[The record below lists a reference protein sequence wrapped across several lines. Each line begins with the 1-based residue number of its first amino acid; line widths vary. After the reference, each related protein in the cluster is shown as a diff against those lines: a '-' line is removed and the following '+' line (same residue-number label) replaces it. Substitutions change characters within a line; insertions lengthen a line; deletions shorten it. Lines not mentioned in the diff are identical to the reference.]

1 MASVVSATLRAAE
14 EKDGRDPVVLD
25 VRGVVDSFD
34 ALVVLSGRNDRQVR
48 ALAEEVERLG
58 ALAGVAPLRVEGM
71 AEGEWVAIDY
81 GDVIVHVFDETD
93 REYYD
98 LEHLWA
104 VPASRPERLR
114 D

>member
-1 MASVVSATLRAAE
+1 MASVVGATLAAAV

-48 ALAEEVERLG
+48 AIAEEVERLG
-58 ALAGVAPLRVEGM
+58 ALAGVSPLRVEGM

-81 GDVIVHVFDETD
+81 GDVIVHVFSAAQ
-93 REYYD
+93 RAFYN
-98 LEHLWA
+98 LEQLWSA
-104 VPASRPERLR
+104 ATPIVRLQ
-114 D
+114 